1 MIGLHDLLV
10 RAAASA
16 VADQDAATGSLPA
29 GHNGCWQQRET
40 PVRNTSHWL
49 IGFLAAHRISGEPRF
64 RSAAERALSYLCSS
78 KARPGGASFWHR
90 EARPRDGCNGLI
102 GQAWTLEAL
111 AEAAD
116 ALGCDEAARLAER
129 VFLSHGFD
137 ASAGLWSRLEV
148 NGSDLGLDFTFNHQL
163 WFAAAGA
170 LLAPHVDAEVGARV
184 ARFVDR
190 LDANLDLYGSGL
202 VRHPLHPRGFWW
214 REPRYT
220 WRFARARRAEDREL
234 ARKAAGYHA
243 FNLYGFALLASR
255 LPDHAFWR
263 GPRFTRAWNLAATP
277 AFRESLAINEYAYP
291 YNPTGIEMAFAHE
304 VFGRGARAEQERWL
318 AEQLRRHYDFG
329 AQRLARATPDPTT
342 LAARLYEATRLP
354 DLALRLEAS

>member
-1 MIGLHDLLV
+1 MSGLHDLLV

-16 VADQDAATGSLPA
+16 IADQDAATGSLPA

-49 IGFLAAHRISGEPRF
+49 IGFLAAHRISGEARF
-64 RSAAERALSYLCSS
+64 RNAAERALSYLCSS

-102 GQAWTLEAL
+102 GQAWSLEAL

-170 LLAPHVDAEVGARV
+170 LLAPHTDAEVGARV
-184 ARFVDR
+184 ACFVDR
-190 LDANLDLYGSGL
+190 LDAHLDLYESGRI
-202 VRHPLHPRGFWW
+202 RHPLHPRSFWW
-214 REPRYT
+214 REPRYA
-220 WRFARARRAEDREL
+220 WRFARARRGHDGEL
-234 ARKAAGYHA
+234 AH
-243 FNLYGFALLASR
+243 
-255 LPDHAFWR
+255 
-263 GPRFTRAWNLAATP
+263 
-277 AFRESLAINEYAYP
+277 
-291 YNPTGIEMAFAHE
+291 
-304 VFGRGARAEQERWL
+304 
-318 AEQLRRHYDFG
+318 
-329 AQRLARATPDPTT
+329 
-342 LAARLYEATRLP
+342 
-354 DLALRLEAS
+354 